1 MCNVLDKKYENQLK
15 NILEGK
21 GNQNEHIKVELEE
34 LINFLKLRYNI
45 SNIKA
50 ETENYFKPWI
60 FILGRIVPK

>member
-1 MCNVLDKKYENQLK
+1 MCNVLNK
-15 NILEGK
+15 NYIEGK

-50 ETENYFKPWI
+50 EAENYFKPWI
-60 FILGRIVPK
+60 FILVRIVPK